1 MNSRF
6 FQTAFTKSKSKDI
19 IKIVKL
25 WRVECEGGYGLD
37 SGKLETFLYV
47 CKEKSFTKAAEKLF
61 ITPAAIKKQIDSLE
75 GEVGVPLL
83 LRTSSGCVPTP
94 AGKVF
99 QEQSRKILDLVHESV
114 EAARLAEKEQINKLR
129 VGHSVRFDYG
139 FVSRLTDGY
148 DEAYPGEFLRFDRMK
163 KSELVSALKDRIID
177 CFVYLNPH
185 KGDFPG
191 IPSLL
196 LGTTQIHAIVRR
208 SHPLAKQASVAF
220 QDLLPYDIYISAV
233 LDRELYEALD
243 ARAGTSLHILDKED
257 RNTLLFR
264 LQRNAVILYP
274 CPVEHDRS
282 IPFAYRPLEIR
293 LYFLDKTPMTDHFV
307 QHICR
312 LLTDKKDLVI
322 I

>member
-1 MNSRF
+1 M
-6 FQTAFTKSKSKDI
+6 
-19 IKIVKL
+19 
-25 WRVECEGGYGLD
+25 D

-47 CKEKSFTKAAEKLF
+47 CKEKSFAKAAEKLF

-75 GEVGVPLL
+75 GEVGASLL
-83 LRTSSGCVPTP
+83 LRTSSGCIPTP
-94 AGKVF
+94 AGEVF
-99 QEQSRKILDLVHESV
+99 QQRARKILDLIHESV
-114 EAARLAEKEQINKLR
+114 EAARLAEKEQISKLR
-129 VGHSVRFDYG
+129 IGHSVRFDYG

-148 DEAYPGEFLRFDRMK
+148 DETYPGEFLRFDRIK
-163 KSELVSALKDRIID
+163 KAELVSALKDRLID

-191 IPSLL
+191 IPSQL
-196 LGTTQIHAIVRR
+196 LGTTQVHAIVRR
-208 SHPLAKQASVAF
+208 SHPLAKQEIVTP

-233 LDRELYEALD
+233 LDRELYEMLD
-243 ARAGTSLHILDKED
+243 ARVGSSLHILDKED

-282 IPFAYRPLEIR
+282 IPFAYHPLEMR
-293 LYFLDKTPMTDHFV
+293 LYFLDQTPMTDHFAQQV
-307 QHICR
+307 HR
-312 LLTDKKDLVI
+312 FLTEQSNPVI

>member
-1 MNSRF
+1 MNSPF
-6 FQTAFTKSKSKDI
+6 FGAVFTKSECEDI
-19 IKIVKL
+19 IKIVKIPT
-25 WRVECEGGYGLD
+25 ECKKGECGLD

-47 CKEKSFTKAAEKLF
+47 CKEKSFAKAAEKLF

-75 GEVGVPLL
+75 EEVGAPLL

-94 AGKVF
+94 AGEVF
-99 QEQSRKILDLVHESV
+99 REWARKILDLIHESV
-114 EAARLAEKEQINKLR
+114 EAARLAEKEQISKIR
-129 VGHSVRFDYG
+129 IGHSVRFDYG

-148 DEAYPGEFLRFDRMK
+148 DEAYPGEFLRFDRIK
-163 KSELVSALKDRIID
+163 KTELVSALKDRLID

-208 SHPLAKQASVAF
+208 SHPLANRQTVTF
-220 QDLLPYDIYISAV
+220 QDILPYDIFISAV

-243 ARAGTSLHILDKED
+243 AQAGSSLHILDKED

-274 CPVEHDRS
+274 CPVDHDCS

-293 LYFLDKTPMTDHFV
+293 LYFFDQTRMTDHFAR
-307 QHICR
+307 HIQR
-312 LLTDKKDLVI
+312 LLDSKKDLVI